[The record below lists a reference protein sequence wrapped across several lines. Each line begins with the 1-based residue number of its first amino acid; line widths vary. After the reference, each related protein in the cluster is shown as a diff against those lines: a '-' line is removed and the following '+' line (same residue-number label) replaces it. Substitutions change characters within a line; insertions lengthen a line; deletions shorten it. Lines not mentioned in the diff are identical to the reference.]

1 MRSHA
6 HRATTLAAALAVL
19 LGTGACGFPDVPAR
33 EHAAAPTSEAPVETP
48 WLHRVAEPV
57 VEPASVKGEAAK
69 VFGREPMEAAY
80 AEAVAFASDTTFD
93 EMLLVPSPY
102 RGKQQFLTEISR
114 MTADMAHDYNAVV
127 DAAWDGDQD
136 AVETVFAYRFF
147 FDDDPDYTVQATG
160 PLVLNHVIEE
170 PHVFVER
177 GPERAQPGVSFVERG
192 DVRMRVDGEDVLVRF
207 TKTATYW
214 LAPTPAGDSFRW
226 RIDDC
231 ALEWTAAE
239 PVPDTGTY

>member
-1 MRSHA
+1 MCIRDS
-6 HRATTLAAALAVL
+6 
-19 LGTGACGFPDVPAR
+19 
-33 EHAAAPTSEAPVETP
+33 
-48 WLHRVAEPV
+48 
-57 VEPASVKGEAAK
+57 
-69 VFGREPMEAAY
+69 
-80 AEAVAFASDTTFD
+80 
-93 EMLLVPSPY
+93 
-102 RGKQQFLTEISR
+102 
-114 MTADMAHDYNAVV
+114 
-127 DAAWDGDQD
+127 QD
-136 AVETVFAYRFF
+136 AVQTVFAHRFF

-170 PHVFVER
+170 PRVFVER